1 MNNHAIIVLIIGLA
15 IFTLLFLMFTTFRGE
30 REKSIP
36 NYRTMFIIGIAI
48 MSSGFVLDN
57 PALWIVGI
65 VFMIIGL
72 ANRKQWGQQTKW
84 SDLSSDAKK
93 VKLLLVGGLLLLSL
107 LGVAAYFFFGSS

>member
-1 MNNHAIIVLIIGLA
+1 MNNHAIIVLIIGLL
-15 IFTLLFLMFTTFRGE
+15 ILTLLFLMITAFRSKRG
-30 REKSIP
+30 KTIP
-36 NYRTMFIIGIAI
+36 NYRAMFIIGIAI
-48 MSSGFVLDN
+48 LPSGFVLDN

-84 SDLSSDAKK
+84 SDLSSNAKK

-107 LGVAAYFFFGSS
+107 LCVAAYFFFGSS